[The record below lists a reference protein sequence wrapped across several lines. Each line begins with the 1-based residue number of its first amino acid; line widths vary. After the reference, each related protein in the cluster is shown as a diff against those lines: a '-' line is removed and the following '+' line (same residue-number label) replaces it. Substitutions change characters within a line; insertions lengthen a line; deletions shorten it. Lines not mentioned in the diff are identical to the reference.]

1 MPTSATSGLTALGV
15 GANRFR
21 WTISNAPCPSSSDTV
36 TITVSAPPTPAAA
49 GPNQAICA
57 TTATLAGNVPLI
69 GTGLW
74 TLISGA
80 GNITTATSATSG
92 LTALGVGA
100 NSFSWTISNG
110 ACPPSSDTVIIIV
123 LAPTT
128 PAAAG
133 PDQVICVTTAT
144 LAGNVPLVGTGLWTL
159 ISGAGNI
166 TMPTL
171 ATSGLTALG
180 VGANRFSWTISN
192 APCPSSSD
200 TVTITVSAPPTP
212 AAAGPDQAICATT
225 ATLAGNVPLIG
236 TGLWTLISGA
246 GNITA
251 ATSATSG
258 LTALGVGSNSFSWTI
273 SNGACPPSSD
283 TVIITVSAPTTP
295 AAAGPD
301 QVICVTTAT
310 LAGNVPLVGTG
321 LWTLISGAGNITMP
335 TSATSGL
342 TALGVGAN
350 RFRWTIS
357 NAPCPSS
364 SDTVILT
371 VSAPP
376 TPAAAGP
383 DQAICG
389 TATTLA
395 GNVPLVGTGL
405 WTLISGAG
413 NITVATSATSGLTA
427 LGVGANSFSWTI
439 SNGACPP
446 SSDTVIITVSAVPP
460 TAAAGPDQVI
470 CVTAATLAGNIP
482 APGTGLWTL
491 ISGTGI
497 ITTPTSATSGLTAL
511 GLGANR
517 FSWTISNAPCPSTSD
532 TVTITLNATDDP
544 SFTYASST
552 YCSSEPTN
560 PTPTVTG
567 LPGGTFSS
575 TPAGLIFV
583 SVFTGQINL
592 ALSSIGTYNVKY
604 TTNGNCPDTSIFSV
618 TITNGFLATFSYA
631 SPFYCQGGS
640 PNPSPV
646 FPAGAS
652 AGVFSALP
660 AGLVFVNVITGQIDL
675 TASAAGLY
683 TVKNVIAA
691 AGSCPAD
698 SAITSVTIDPLD
710 DASFTYPLSTY
721 CQSGANP
728 FPILTGLP
736 GGTFSSPGLLFI
748 SNVTGEVDLLGS
760 AVGTYIISYTT
771 TGTCP
776 NTATFSLTITLLPDA
791 TFSYSGPYCQGGSPN
806 PLPTFPLGSS
816 AGAFSSLPA
825 GLIFV
830 NANTGQIDIT
840 ASASGTFTV
849 KNVIA
854 ASGGCPADSSTNT
867 VTINPLP
874 TIASAGLDQTNA
886 ATCGL
891 TSLPL
896 AANSALIGTGLWTE
910 FSGDGLG
917 VFVDPTDSLTI
928 FTGTAGNTYVLRWTI
943 SNAPCTASTDSVT
956 ITFNQM
962 PTIAVA
968 GPDQTDSTT
977 CGITS
982 VTLDANPAI
991 IGIGS
996 WSIFS
1001 GMGGSFTNPADST
1014 TIFTGM
1020 PGTTYVLRWTITN
1033 ICGTSSDDVIIKF
1046 NINPT
1051 TSLAGA
1057 DQTSA
1062 ATCGLTSVTLA
1073 ANSAL
1078 IGTGNWSIFSG
1089 GGGSFVDPTNS
1100 ATVFNGASD
1109 STYVLIWT
1117 ITNAPCVSSDSV
1129 IITFNP
1135 KPTVV
1140 TNNPGAVCS
1149 PATINLTLPAVT
1161 MGSTAGLTYNYF
1173 TDSFATIHIS
1183 DSTAAGAGTYYIVGT
1198 TIGGC
1203 SDTTAIIVTVN
1214 SSPVVTVSGI
1224 NLTCFNVCNGS
1235 VIATVVGGNPLYAY
1249 VWSSGATDT
1258 TFATTDTLTTL
1269 CALGYTLTVT
1279 DSNGCFDTGTVTLTQ
1294 PTQLI
1299 PNITTG
1305 NISCFGIC
1313 DGLSESSPTGGT
1325 APYTFAWNTGSVDSM
1340 IINLCPGTYTVIV
1353 TDSFGCNSTLPDT
1366 IVQAAAVLS
1375 NAIITN
1381 ATCGLCDGQL
1391 VLAPSGGIAPYIFLW
1406 SNGQIIDTASN
1417 LCAGIYSVEITDS
1430 IGCSSN
1436 FTIAVNNID
1445 GPTSSTITTSNIT
1458 CFGLCNGAVADVTP
1472 IGGTAPYSL
1481 LWIQGGQTTPVLNN
1495 LCAGVYYIQ
1504 IADSLGCSL
1513 IDSILITEPSP
1524 LIVNQFITTASCGVI
1539 PCDGSISISPSGGNA
1554 PYSILWSTGATSDT
1568 INNLCAGFYSV
1579 QITDLTG
1586 CSQDISL
1593 PLNNQGAAN
1602 LSISST
1608 DISCSDSCDAK
1619 AAVVASGGVL
1629 PYTYIWND
1637 AGAQTSDTATG
1648 LCAGVYFVQV
1658 TSAGCVSF
1666 ASVVITNPAPIG
1678 FSFANTTDPLC
1689 NGDSNGS
1696 IEVIPIGG
1704 ALPYTYSWSDSSSLI
1719 NIATGLIAGTY
1730 TVIVSDANGCSSLQT
1745 NTLVDPPPLTILII
1759 PSSAS
1764 CNTIADGSIDVTVGG
1779 GIPGYAYQW
1788 SGGSALNTQDLSN
1801 ILSGSY
1807 TITVTDTNS
1816 CSIKDSTIV
1825 SSIITVI
1832 AKAGNDTILC
1842 EQEGLL
1848 LSADGSSSNIMN
1860 YQWYQIQLPTD
1871 SIIGNVM
1878 DITILPPLGST
1889 VYYLIADTI
1898 GCANSDTITVLVNPL
1913 PLADAGADATILLSE
1928 SIVIGGSPSGPL
1940 GATYLW
1946 NPSTSLDNGTNANP
1960 NASPLLTTTYTLTV
1974 TSIGGCITSD
1984 TITITIASKINFSSG
1999 ISPNGDGTNDEWII
2013 DNIELFPNSL
2023 VEVYNRWGELLFQSV
2038 GYVEKWAGLFK
2049 NIPLPIGTYYYIINL
2064 NDPLFPEAYTGPIT
2078 ILR

>member
-1 MPTSATSGLTALGV
+1 
-15 GANRFR
+15 
-21 WTISNAPCPSSSDTV
+21 
-36 TITVSAPPTPAAA
+36 
-49 GPNQAICA
+49 
-57 TTATLAGNVPLI
+57 
-69 GTGLW
+69 
-74 TLISGA
+74 
-80 GNITTATSATSG
+80 
-92 LTALGVGA
+92 
-100 NSFSWTISNG
+100 
-110 ACPPSSDTVIIIV
+110 
-123 LAPTT
+123 
-128 PAAAG
+128 
-133 PDQVICVTTAT
+133 
-144 LAGNVPLVGTGLWTL
+144 
-159 ISGAGNI
+159 
-166 TMPTL
+166 MPTL

-180 VGANRFSWTISN
+180 
-192 APCPSSSD
+192 
-200 TVTITVSAPPTP
+200 
-212 AAAGPDQAICATT
+212 
-225 ATLAGNVPLIG
+225 
-236 TGLWTLISGA
+236 
-246 GNITA
+246 
-251 ATSATSG
+251 
-258 LTALGVGSNSFSWTI
+258 LGV
-273 SNGACPPSSD
+273 
-283 TVIITVSAPTTP
+283 
-295 AAAGPD
+295 
-301 QVICVTTAT
+301 
-310 LAGNVPLVGTG
+310 
-321 LWTLISGAGNITMP
+321 
-335 TSATSGL
+335 
-342 TALGVGAN
+342 
-350 RFRWTIS
+350 
-357 NAPCPSS
+357 
-364 SDTVILT
+364 
-371 VSAPP
+371 
-376 TPAAAGP
+376 
-383 DQAICG
+383 
-389 TATTLA
+389 
-395 GNVPLVGTGL
+395 
-405 WTLISGAG
+405 
-413 NITVATSATSGLTA
+413 
-427 LGVGANSFSWTI
+427 
-439 SNGACPP
+439 
-446 SSDTVIITVSAVPP
+446 
-460 TAAAGPDQVI
+460 
-470 CVTAATLAGNIP
+470 
-482 APGTGLWTL
+482 
-491 ISGTGI
+491 
-497 ITTPTSATSGLTAL
+497 
-511 GLGANR
+511 NR

-552 YCSSEPTN
+552 YCSSDPIN
-560 PTPTVTG
+560 PSPTVTG

-575 TPAGLIFV
+575 TPAGLVFV

-604 TTNGNCPDTSIFSV
+604 TTNGTCPDTSIFSV

-640 PNPSPV
+640 PNPSPA
-646 FPAGAS
+646 FPSGAS
-652 AGVFSALP
+652 AGIFSALP

-710 DASFTYPLSTY
+710 DASFTYALSTY
-721 CQSGANP
+721 CQTGINP
-728 FPILTGLP
+728 TPIITGLP
-736 GGTFSSPGLLFI
+736 GGVFSSTPGLIFVNNL
-748 SNVTGEVDLLGS
+748 TGEVDLLGS
-760 AVGTYIISYTT
+760 AVGNYIISYTT

-806 PLPTFPLGSS
+806 PLPTFPSGSS
-816 AGAFSSLPA
+816 AGIFSALPA
-825 GLIFV
+825 GLVFV

-854 ASGGCPADSSTNT
+854 ASAGCPADSSTNT
-867 VTINPLP
+867 VTINPAP

-891 TSLPL
+891 TSVTL

-910 FSGDGLG
+910 FSGDGFG

-1001 GMGGSFTNPADST
+1001 GVGGSFTNPADST
-1014 TIFTGM
+1014 TIFTGT

-1117 ITNAPCVSSDSV
+1117 ITNAPCVSTDSV
-1129 IITFNP
+1129 TITFNP

-1149 PATINLTLPAVT
+1149 PATVNLTLPAVT

-1183 DSTAAGAGTYYIVGT
+1183 DSTAVGSGTYYIVGT
-1198 TIGGC
+1198 TIEGC
-1203 SDTTAIIVTVN
+1203 SDTTAIYVTVN

-1353 TDSFGCNSTLPDT
+1353 TDSFGCTSALPDT

-1381 ATCGLCDGQL
+1381 ATCGLCDGQV
-1391 VLAPSGGIAPYIFLW
+1391 VLSPSGGIAPYIFLW

-1436 FTIAVNNID
+1436 FAIAVNNID

-1524 LIVNQFITTASCGVI
+1524 LVVNQFITTASCGVM

-1554 PYSILWSTGATSDT
+1554 PYAILWSTGATSDT

-1608 DISCSDSCDAK
+1608 DISCSDSCDAT
-1619 AAVVASGGVL
+1619 AAVVASGGIL

-1788 SGGSALNTQDLSN
+1788 SGGSALNTQDLST

-1898 GCANSDTITVLVNPL
+1898 GCTNSDTITVLVNPL

-1974 TSIGGCITSD
+1974 TSIAGCITSD